1 MQGEP
6 VFFVR
11 FHQVDP
17 LRHAQPGVE
26 PLGLPECL
34 PGAGDGHEVSRGGE
48 HQRGFRRSHQNVVR
62 MVHAVGGLSED
73 VLLRIARPRFVVL
86 AASGGDETA
95 RCRSHDSRVERHQV
109 GGHEAAARVP
119 GATDARLVDVVPAR
133 QVVDA
138 ADAVPDAIGRQV
150 LTQQNGGDAGQIVFS
165 CGAES
170 AFHRR

>member
-1 MQGEP
+1 MPPEPRLLGTIELENRSRTLQQQNLSLGSALKLPVGEDVEVGLGHLVDLVQQPSPHPAAGAGTQMQGEP

-48 HQRGFRRSHQNVVR
+48 NQRGLRRSHQNVVR

-73 VLLRIARPRFVVL
+73 VLLRIAPVR
-86 AASGGDETA
+86 G
-95 RCRSHDSRVERHQV
+95 CRS
-109 GGHEAAARVP
+109 
-119 GATDARLVDVVPAR
+119 
-133 QVVDA
+133 
-138 ADAVPDAIGRQV
+138 
-150 LTQQNGGDAGQIVFS
+150 
-165 CGAES
+165 CGEWW
-170 AFHRR
+170 